1 MNKCGKFVV
10 EKQNLLAKVGRGRM
24 VLGFKLFRC
33 FLKASGSSLTK
44 AKITKVELFEELLNL
59 FSEIDY
65 LMLLMVGGRAW
76 G

>member
-1 MNKCGKFVV
+1 
-10 EKQNLLAKVGRGRM
+10 M

-33 FLKASGSSLTK
+33 FQKASGSSLTK

-65 LMLLMVGGRAW
+65 LMLLMVGGRA
-76 G
+76 GGR

>member
-1 MNKCGKFVV
+1 M
-10 EKQNLLAKVGRGRM
+10 EKQNLRVKLGAGRV

-33 FLKASGSSLTK
+33 IQKASGSSLTK

-65 LMLLMVGGRAW
+65 LMLFMVGGRT
-76 G
+76 GGGTGRQ